1 METGNI
7 QKVSSNLSYEMKK
20 FSASVKSGYGNSG
33 DSRTVESDTSFNLMM
48 SSFKV
53 QVSSNT
59 YENINSQGGFLERL
73 SISSASSLSASSSE
87 SSTLFSSS
95 PSSTSSGR
103 SSSEQADALFGEDGY
118 WGVNKT
124 ASRISDF
131 VLSGAGDDIEKL
143 KAGREGVLRGLKA
156 AEKVW
161 GGKMP
166 DIAYQTIDKSL
177 EAIDEKI
184 NELGGNVLDVSV

>member
-7 QKVSSNLSYEMKK
+7 QKVSSSLSYEMKK
-20 FSASVKSGYGNSG
+20 FSASVKSGYGNSEG
-33 DSRTVESDTSFNLMM
+33 SRTVDKDMAFNLMM

-73 SISSASSLSASSSE
+73 GISSASSTPFPASSG
-87 SSTLFSSS
+87 T
-95 PSSTSSGR
+95 
-103 SSSEQADALFGEDGY
+103 SSSEQPGNLFGEDGY
-118 WGVNKT
+118 WGVKKT

-143 KAGREGVLRGLKA
+143 RAGREGIQRGLKD

-166 DIAYQTIDKSL
+166 GIAYQTINKSL

-184 NELGGNVLDVSV
+184 NELGGNVLDVSA

>member
-7 QKVSSNLSYEMKK
+7 SNTMSANLSYEARK
-20 FSASVKSGYGNSG
+20 FSGSVRSSYGSNEGGSK
-33 DSRTVESDTSFNLMM
+33 VEKDTAFNVMM

-53 QVSSNT
+53 QVSLNT
-59 YENINSQGGFLERL
+59 YENLNTQ
-73 SISSASSLSASSSE
+73 SSDFSAASAK
-87 SSTLFSSS
+87 
-95 PSSTSSGR
+95 PSSKP
-103 SSSEQADALFGEDGY
+103 DDLFGEDGY

-124 ASRISDF
+124 AGRISDF
-131 VLSGAGDDIEKL
+131 VMSGAGDDIEKL
-143 KAGREGVLRGLKA
+143 KAGREGIQRGLRD

-166 DIAYQTIDKSL
+166 DIAYQTIEKSL

-184 NELGGNVLDVSV
+184 KKLGGNVVDITA